1 MTSRERHIN
10 ILKYAASLIR
20 SDAEIH
26 ERELA
31 FYLEMA
37 NAMQIPKMEARAIFL
52 ADTLN
57 LDIPIGEH
65 DRMEIF
71 VYIVFVLL
79 TDGVM
84 TEEEVE
90 LAHSMVMRLGLRKE
104 LLSNVLYAFQHSD
117 RKDIKTDLI
126 LEEAKKYLN

>member
-1 MTSRERHIN
+1 MTSRERYIN

-20 SDAEIH
+20 SDSEIH

-31 FYLEMA
+31 FYQEMA
-37 NAMQIPKMEARAIFL
+37 NAMEISNTEARAIFL
-52 ADTLN
+52 ADTLD
-57 LDIPIGEH
+57 LDIPISEH

-84 TEEEVE
+84 TEEEVA

-104 LLSNVLYAFQHSD
+104 LLSNVLNALQHSD
-117 RKDIKTDLI
+117 RKEIKTDLI